1 MKTIKTTIPIR
12 FAGKNKK
19 MVIRETTD
27 KIDSLKQAQAIIPN
41 IIHSLD
47 ANHIITLVNKAQ
59 KDGIFPIITIHDCF
73 GTHPN
78 KMLELNN
85 RVKTEFILLYTQ
97 DQFLNKFHNRL
108 IQSIKDNQFSIKE
121 NFDPK
126 ENIKNNYVEF
136 GDTLLKIPNLPK
148 MGELDLNNLARSKYF
163 IS

>member
-1 MKTIKTTIPIR
+1 
-12 FAGKNKK
+12 

-47 ANHIITLVNKAQ
+47 ANHITTLVNKAQ
-59 KDGIFPIITIHDCF
+59 KDEFFPIITIHDCF

-97 DQFLNKFHNRL
+97 DQFLNKFHNRI

-121 NFDPK
+121 KFDPN
-126 ENIKNNYVEF
+126 ENINNNYVEF
-136 GDTLLKIPNLPK
+136 ANTLLKIPNLPK
-148 MGELDLNNLARSKYF
+148 MGELDLNNLVGSKYF